1 MSAGRALAFPTVAA
15 IATAPGRGAI
25 AVLRVSGPDALAVA
39 GRVAHPWPPAPR
51 RATLCA
57 LRDGE
62 GRLLDRAL
70 VTAFPA
76 PASYTGED
84 VVELATHGG
93 SAVPASVLAALV
105 AAGAEPAP
113 PGEFTRRAVLNGRL
127 DLVQAEAVGDL
138 VDARSGAMQG
148 AALAQL
154 DGGLSRRVG
163 ALRDALLDVEALLAY
178 DIDFP
183 EEDAGPLARER
194 VTAAAARVRDQ
205 LAALLATAPAGAVVR
220 DGAVVVIAGAPNA
233 GKSSLFNALLG
244 ERRAIVTEVA
254 GTTRDAVD
262 AMLDARPWP
271 LRLVDTAGLRAA
283 QDVVERL
290 GIEVS
295 EQWLGRAAVVLACG
309 DTPGGVAATAA
320 RVRTLTSA
328 PVVEVW
334 TKRDAGAEAVWEAP
348 AEAPA
353 EADADAPADPAGRDG
368 EARGAPPNGTIA
380 PPVAPGTILPTPA
393 ASPPLEV
400 SAETGRGLR
409 ALVEAVQGALAGRL
423 AAPPADVPLVTRARH
438 QRALAEARDEVAA
451 FLAAWE
457 AGALPAPVAAVHVR
471 AAVAAL
477 DDLIGTVDVEEI
489 LGRLFATFCVG
500 K

>member
-1 MSAGRALAFPTVAA
+1 VSGGRGPAGPPLHLATVAA
-15 IATAPGRGAI
+15 VATAPGRGAV
-25 AVLRVSGPDALAVA
+25 ALLRVSGPDAFAVVA
-39 GRVAHPWPPAPR
+39 RVARPWPLPPR

-57 LRDGE
+57 LRDGD

-70 VTAFPA
+70 VTAFPG

-93 SAVPASVLAALV
+93 GVVPASVLAALV
-105 AAGAEPAP
+105 AAGAEAAA

-138 VDARSGAMQG
+138 VDARSGAMQA

-154 DGGLSRRVG
+154 DGGLSRRVA
-163 ALRDALLDVEALLAY
+163 ALRDALLEVEALLAY

-194 VTAAAARVRDQ
+194 VSAAAGRVRDQ

-220 DGAVVVIAGAPNA
+220 DGATVVIAGAPNA

-244 ERRAIVTEVA
+244 ERRAIVTDVA

-262 AMLDARPWP
+262 AILDARPWP
-271 LRLVDTAGLRAA
+271 LRLVDTAGLRATA
-283 QDVVERL
+283 DVVERL

-295 EQWLGRAAVVLACG
+295 ERWLASASVVLACG
-309 DTPGGVAATAA
+309 ETPAGVAATAA
-320 RVRTLTSA
+320 RVRTLTAA

-334 TKRDAGAEAVWEAP
+334 TKRDG
-348 AEAPA
+348 
-353 EADADAPADPAGRDG
+353 ADPPLG
-368 EARGAPPNGTIA
+368 
-380 PPVAPGTILPTPA
+380 

-400 SAETGRGLR
+400 SAESGRGLR
-409 ALVEAVQGALAGRL
+409 ELVEAVQEVLGARL
-423 AAPPADVPLVTRARH
+423 AAPPADLPLVTRARH
-438 QRALAEARDEVAA
+438 QRALGEARDEVAA

-457 AGALPAPVAAVHVR
+457 EGALPAPVAAVHVR
-471 AAVAAL
+471 AAVGAL